1 MVFSWVRLCEPIR
14 DRHTVHL
21 SYHHRPTIPDMDDK
35 SRFTLESFILNAN
48 MSQLGSYGEAV
59 FHAHCKAE
67 GMEIVPLH
75 VGRADF
81 LVDGRRVDVKTS
93 RKNLAKVLTEPKLL
107 VRNTVEGTDYYMVE
121 FHRAG
126 ALLSKDRVA
135 TATVPWDAL
144 VTVFHRW
151 RAGEFGAKHSPMTAR
166 PRKVSAE
173 LLQRIRSGFTDRG
186 LAAPYILYRTIMFEN
201 ESPHNLL
208 PSQRAAKHRLGWT
221 VFLVCRTAPVDET
234 TLDYIIAFPDETDRD
249 FPRLRTF
256 GTSKHIEGLE
266 KADLGRLPEGVRF
279 GSVDELFMHL
289 PLERTNSSAF
299 CAFDS
304 NRECSG
310 TQGRKR

>member
-1 MVFSWVRLCEPIR
+1 
-14 DRHTVHL
+14 
-21 SYHHRPTIPDMDDK
+21 MDD
-35 SRFTLESFILNAN
+35 SGRLEVETFILNAN

-59 FHAHCKAE
+59 FHAHYKAQ
-67 GMEIVPLH
+67 GLEIIPLH

-81 LVDGRRVDVKTS
+81 LVNGTRVDVKTS
-93 RKNLAKVLTEPKLL
+93 RKNLAKVLTEPKLR

-126 ALLSKDRVA
+126 ALLSKDRDPRAAVTWEELVA
-135 TATVPWDAL
+135 
-144 VTVFHRW
+144 VFRGW
-151 RAGEFGAKHSPMTAR
+151 RAGDFGAKHTPKTAR
-166 PRKVSAE
+166 PRRVSAE
-173 LLQRIRSGFTDRG
+173 LLHRIRSGFADRG

-208 PSQRAAKHRLGWT
+208 PSQRKATHRLGWT

-256 GTSKHIEGLE
+256 GTSKHIDGLQ

-279 GSVDELFMHL
+279 GSVEALLMELQPGGEALL
-289 PLERTNSSAF
+289 PSGNSRSA
-299 CAFDS
+299 
-304 NRECSG
+304 
-310 TQGRKR
+310 